1 MLGDIGLCDT
11 EAKSCEKAGVLIY
24 QLIVRSSVC
33 LLDNMLAE
41 SWRPEQMAKDVL
53 DLVGRKRS
61 TRDIVGIVRAPRN
74 FMLHAT
80 RGFFE
85 VTTADQGAQRLALQC
100 VVMGCGDSPSP

>member
-1 MLGDIGLCDT
+1 MLGDIDLCDRK
-11 EAKSCEKAGVLIY
+11 EVSCEKAGVLNY
-24 QLIVRSSVC
+24 RLSARSSAC

-61 TRDIVGIVRAPRN
+61 TRDIVGIVGATRN

-80 RGFFE
+80 RGLFE

-100 VVMGCGDSPSP
+100 VLMGCGDSLSP